1 MVNPDFSKLF
11 PNLQTLR
18 MDRPDD
24 SGVEV
29 YWGLIPK
36 LNNSRGLMT
45 VNLSGHRGQV
55 GGSIKYLGNTLE
67 WDSADTE
74 WNGAKALQF
83 IGQFNIT
90 EFNANSRGGGSYFGG
105 ICTDASD
112 VPSVMVNGKPKY
124 HHIESGTAVE
134 AWSSWLTNLSTFKAR
149 RTDIAFKIATGGT
162 LVWKNLRTVDLD
174 WVGDYGTRNKVEY
187 NKNLSANEQDASD
200 VLNAPQLTSIQGR
213 RSGWWGRIF
222 SIAKAPQLTT
232 LQLGRN
238 EWRGFETADGKE
250 HLLPENFVEPIATS
264 VSNLSSL
271 RINSIINGG
280 IPTRNLEFR
289 TTDFQNLPKLSSLEI
304 RDSFIVGKFPS
315 LPNNNLTTGVEFS
328 CRIANN
334 RFRDLSALS
343 SPRVRSIWSP
353 TQGSGVGGAL
363 LPLFS
368 PQSTNT
374 TLRYVNF
381 DSSLSTR
388 YPGNW
393 INESDQNKV
402 ITPALA
408 STGNETSTPS
418 VTWTS
423 KTNDGESNAN
433 SDKLF
438 HSSPGSFFPLQ
449 EILVGDEVFD
459 GGQRLG
465 VVTQIDRNH
474 GFIYINSEVSIVSKS
489 LSFTRRGQSISNYFN
504 EYINLENVYLRNC
517 KLVGSIPTFR
527 NCTRVS
533 QIFLSDNLL
542 SEYVSGTLKNL
553 TGVSTNKR
561 ASTPL
566 NRFYVDNNALP
577 VSSIRGIIEDL
588 YDIAVYFY
596 DTNNGSIKINLRVS
610 LFGTKLN
617 LSTKEYQNYLSS
629 EIFNQTST
637 SGDGNV
643 IPDPLQTKF
652 DQLGPGGLYSGITV
666 DGITKG
672 PF

>member
-1 MVNPDFSKLF
+1 
-11 PNLQTLR
+11 
-18 MDRPDD
+18 
-24 SGVEV
+24 
-29 YWGLIPK
+29 
-36 LNNSRGLMT
+36 
-45 VNLSGHRGQV
+45 
-55 GGSIKYLGNTLE
+55 
-67 WDSADTE
+67 
-74 WNGAKALQF
+74 
-83 IGQFNIT
+83 
-90 EFNANSRGGGSYFGG
+90 
-105 ICTDASD
+105 
-112 VPSVMVNGKPKY
+112 
-124 HHIESGTAVE
+124 
-134 AWSSWLTNLSTFKAR
+134 
-149 RTDIAFKIATGGT
+149 
-162 LVWKNLRTVDLD
+162 
-174 WVGDYGTRNKVEY
+174 
-187 NKNLSANEQDASD
+187 
-200 VLNAPQLTSIQGR
+200 
-213 RSGWWGRIF
+213 
-222 SIAKAPQLTT
+222 
-232 LQLGRN
+232 LQLGAN
-238 EWRGFETADGKE
+238 EWLGFGTADGKE

-271 RINSIINGG
+271 SINSIINGG
-280 IPTRNLEFR
+280 GPTRNLEFR
-289 TTDFQNLPKLSSLEI
+289 TTDFQNLPKLSRLEI

-315 LPNNNLTTGVEFS
+315 LPNNNLTSGVEFS
-328 CRIANN
+328 CWIANN
-334 RFRDLSALS
+334 RFRDLNALGS
-343 SPRVRSIWSP
+343 STNPRVRSIWSP

-393 INESDQNKV
+393 INVSDRNKV
-402 ITPALA
+402 ITSALA

-423 KTNDGESNAN
+423 KTNNGASNAN

-474 GFIYINSEVSIVSKS
+474 QFIYINSEVSIVSRS

-504 EYINLENVYLRNC
+504 DHSNLENVYLRNC

-527 NCTRVS
+527 NCTRVR
-533 QIFLSDNLL
+533 QIFLSNNLL

-553 TGVSTNKR
+553 TGVSTNAR

-566 NRFYVDNNALP
+566 NRFYVNNNALP

-588 YDIAVYFY
+588 HDIAVYFY
-596 DTNNGSIKINLRVS
+596 VTNNGSIRINLRVG

-617 LSTKEYQNYLSS
+617 LSSGEYQNYLPS

-643 IPDPLQTKF
+643 IPDQLQTKF
-652 DQLGPGGLYSGITV
+652 NQLGPGSLYPGITV
-666 DGITKG
+666 EL
-672 PF
+672 F